1 MIKKEDLDV
10 YFLLTALMALLF
22 YKSYGNIVKILVNL
36 SPYLI
41 AILTAIALMTLIR
54 MRRIPLRKGS
64 LVVPARLSVY
74 DKDANINLNR
84 LKDIAEGMGLRIIF
98 LISVG
103 RSSSLIGRSPGKISY
118 KMLLIGKDKEI
129 IRAGASAINSTSEG
143 FKIEI
148 LERYLDPDLA
158 KEIIEICDE
167 SEAVSIG
174 LGRSS
179 ERDELIL
186 EIGERR
192 GRVIGIPVSE
202 LTKHILV
209 IGQTGSGKTTTVK
222 RIIYEAWNLGI
233 PSLVLDSHWE
243 YRNLIFGI
251 GGRIFCNRPGYP
263 QICINPLISIPKG
276 EKEIFLVAET
286 LSSLLDL
293 TPSQFYLLLK
303 ALRRLSDISS
313 ERNPPNMYDLLMEIK
328 GFSTSSQ
335 PEEESRASLVRKLE
349 PLISGGGE
357 VIFKCD
363 NILSTGFEEVP
374 TLLELGDIESDLQ
387 KRLIAF
393 FTLKRIKDYYIREEA
408 KSKYPRLI
416 VVLEEAEKLIPYYK
430 DQIGMELISRLF
442 AELRKFGVALILVSQ
457 SLSEIPEGAIR
468 NTGIKIIH
476 KVESP
481 SDLKFLRT
489 LLREKNIV
497 DKVLSLTPGGCVM
510 SLPGTLE
517 SLQVRP
523 VDELPLSR
531 ESVDEAIMMNSFYWI
546 SR

>member
-1 MIKKEDLDV
+1 MIKREDLDI
-10 YFLLTALMALLF
+10 YLLIIALMILLF
-22 YKSYGNIVKILVNL
+22 YKNYGNIVKILMNL
-36 SPYLI
+36 SIYLAMII
-41 AILTAIALMTLIR
+41 AAVAFVLLIK
-54 MRRIPLRKGS
+54 MRRPMPRKGL

-74 DKDANINLNR
+74 DKDANINLNK

-98 LISVG
+98 LISIGRGVGLMG
-103 RSSSLIGRSPGKISY
+103 RSSGKVSY
-118 KMLLIGKDKEI
+118 KVLLLGKDREL

-143 FKIEI
+143 FKIE
-148 LERYLDPDLA
+148 LMERNLNLDLA
-158 KEIIEICDE
+158 QEIIEICDE
-167 SEAVSIG
+167 SETVSIG
-174 LGRSS
+174 IGRSS
-179 ERDELIL
+179 ERDEPLL
-186 EIGERR
+186 ELGERK
-192 GRVIGIPVSE
+192 GRVIGIPVGE
-202 LTKHILV
+202 LTKHVLV

-243 YRNLIFGI
+243 YRNLIFGM
-251 GGRIFCNRPGYP
+251 GGRIFCSRAGYP
-263 QICINPLISIPKG
+263 QVCINPLVSIPKG

-313 ERNPPNMYDLLMEIK
+313 EKNPPNMYDLLMEIK
-328 GFSTSSQ
+328 SFSVNSQ

-349 PLISGGGE
+349 PLVSGGGE
-357 VIFKCD
+357 AIFKCD

-387 KRLIAF
+387 KRLVAF

-408 KSKYPRLI
+408 KSRYPRLV
-416 VVLEEAEKLIPYYK
+416 VVLEEAEKLISYYK

-442 AELRKFGVALILVSQ
+442 AELRKFGIALVLVSQ
-457 SLSEIPEGAIR
+457 SLSEIPEGAVR

-476 KVESP
+476 KIESP

-489 LLREKNIV
+489 FMREKNIV
-497 DKVLSLTPGGCVM
+497 DKILTLAPGECIM
-510 SLPGTLE
+510 NLPEGLE
-517 SLQVRP
+517 NLQVRP

-546 SR
+546 AR

>member
-243 YRNLIFGI
+243 YRNLIFGM
-251 GGRIFCNRPGYP
+251 GGRIFCSRAGYP

-497 DKVLSLTPGGCVM
+497 DKVLSLTPGECVM